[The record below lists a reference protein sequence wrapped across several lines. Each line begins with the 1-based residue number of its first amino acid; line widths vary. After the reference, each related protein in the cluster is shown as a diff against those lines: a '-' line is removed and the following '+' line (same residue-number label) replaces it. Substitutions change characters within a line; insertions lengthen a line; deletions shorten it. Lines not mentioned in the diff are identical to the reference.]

1 MQAARSSQLCVSA
14 LARGPSWRERD
25 AVRERGPNIALVH
38 SGAVRSAVPGAF
50 FPASTC
56 CSAPVY
62 EPVDLQAV
70 ATIADGAACS
80 SMAQATAQATAQ
92 A

>member
-1 MQAARSSQLCVSA
+1 MASGVMQAARSSQLCASA
-14 LARGPSWRERD
+14 LA
-25 AVRERGPNIALVH
+25 RGPNIALVH
-38 SGAVRSAVPGAF
+38 SGAVRPAVFGAF
-50 FPASTC
+50 SPTSTC

-80 SMAQATAQATAQ
+80 SMTQARAQARAQA
-92 A
+92 